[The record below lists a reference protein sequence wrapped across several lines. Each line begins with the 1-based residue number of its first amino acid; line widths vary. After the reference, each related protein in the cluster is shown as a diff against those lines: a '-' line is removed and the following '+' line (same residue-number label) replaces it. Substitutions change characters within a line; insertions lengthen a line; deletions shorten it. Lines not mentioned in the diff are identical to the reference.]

1 MDRHISGVFE
11 QLKERHIVRWGIAYI
26 AGAWV
31 TLQAAELLAGIFDWS
46 TAWLQVL
53 TILLVFGFFIA
64 VTLAWFHGE
73 KGQQRFSSVEAAIL
87 ASIVIAA
94 AITTYNMD
102 LDGAVS
108 PPPDLFVG
116 KASRR
121 ATANADFEAD
131 PSWSPDSDSIVFVS
145 ERSGNNDLWLLQ
157 RSGGETRL
165 TNHPAE
171 DTQPA
176 WSPNGHTILFVSSR
190 GHGENLDRSVF
201 FGYAFGGDIW
211 SVPAFGGEPRKLV
224 DDGYNPNWSPDGTR
238 FAFDSSR
245 EGSRRIWTASASGT
259 IGSQLSSDASD
270 LAVHIRPAWSP
281 DGRWIAY
288 ERQPGTQASAAAL
301 VVVAA
306 DGTQSFELTDGSY
319 RDMSPA
325 WAGSDNIVFA
335 SDRGGAINL
344 WQVRIDF
351 DDQRAAHEPVQ
362 ITLGAGED
370 IDPAVAADGTLAY
383 ANLRRLQNLWSVGV
397 DPATLEFDDAPVRI
411 MSASWNDLAPAA
423 APDNSG
429 IVFSSDRDGKY
440 DVWLLPT
447 GSDSPAQLT
456 DRAGQDLQ
464 AVWSPDGSKLAFFS
478 DENGN
483 NDIWVMNLAGG
494 PPVVITPLDSNDVN
508 PYWSP
513 DGTQFGFT
521 SDRSGRSE
529 VWKMNVDGSAARQ
542 LTEIGM
548 LGHTAR
554 WSPDANWLLFT
565 SIAEGDRDIW
575 AVRQDGKELLR
586 LTKATTQDAHG
597 LWSPDGKS
605 VLYLSDHQ
613 KVYARPFDTD
623 EHRLLFDLGERIDFV
638 HLSSDGQTFVFTRQK
653 VEGDIWLIE

>member
-1 MDRHISGVFE
+1 MDEHSPGLLG

-31 TLQAAELLAGIFDWS
+31 ALQAAELLAGIFDWS
-46 TAWLQVL
+46 TAWLRVL
-53 TILLVFGFFIA
+53 TVLLVFGFFVAI
-64 VTLAWFHGE
+64 TLAWFHGE
-73 KGQQRFSSVEAAIL
+73 RGQQRFSPVEATIL
-87 ASIVIAA
+87 AAIAIAA
-94 AITTYNMD
+94 AITTINMD
-102 LDGAVS
+102 SDRGVV
-108 PPPDLFVG
+108 PPQDLFTD

-121 ATANADFEAD
+121 ATANPYFEAD
-131 PSWSPDSDSIVFVS
+131 PSWSPGSDSLVFVS

-157 RSGGETRL
+157 RSGAETQL

-176 WSPNGHTILFVSSR
+176 WSPDGHTVLFVSSR
-190 GHGENLDRSVF
+190 GHGEKLDRSVF

-211 SVPAFGGEPRKLV
+211 SVPAFGGEPRKLL
-224 DDGYNPNWSPDGTR
+224 DDGYNPSWSPDGER

-245 EGSRRIWTASASGT
+245 DGSRRIWIASASGQVV
-259 IGSQLSSDASD
+259 SRLSSDASN

-281 DGRWIAY
+281 DGDWVIY

-301 VVVAA
+301 VVVSS
-306 DGTQSFELTDGSY
+306 DGTRSFELTDGSH

-325 WAGSDNIVFA
+325 WAGRDSIVFA

-351 DDQRAAHEPVQ
+351 DAQSAAHEPVQ
-362 ITLGAGED
+362 VTLGAGED
-370 IDPAVAADGTLAY
+370 IDPALAADGTLAY
-383 ANLRRLQNLWSVGV
+383 ATLRRLENLWSVGV
-397 DPATLEFDDAPVRI
+397 DPETLEFDDTPARI
-411 MSASWNDLAPAA
+411 TMASWNDLAPAA

-440 DVWLLPT
+440 DIWLLQD
-447 GSDSPAQLT
+447 GSDTPTQLS
-456 DRAGQDLQ
+456 DLSGQDLQ

-483 NDIWVMNLAGG
+483 NDIWVMNVAGG
-494 PPVVITPLDSNDVN
+494 PPVVITPPESNDVN

-521 SDRSGRSE
+521 SDRSGQSE
-529 VWKMNVDGSAARQ
+529 VWKMNVDGSEAEQ
-542 LTEIGM
+542 LTDIGM

-565 SIAEGDRDIW
+565 STAEGDRDVW
-575 AVRQDGKELLR
+575 AVRQDGGELLR
-586 LTKATTQDAHG
+586 LTTAPTQDAHG
-597 LWSPDGKS
+597 LWSPDGET

-613 KVYARPFDTD
+613 KVYARPFDTE

-638 HLSSDGQTFVFTRQK
+638 HLSNDGETFIFTRQK